1 MKGFVAF
8 FEKEVRELVR
18 TKRLMILLA
27 VFVIVGIMN
36 PAVAKLTPKLFELMA
51 DELSEQGIVLGEMKV
66 TALDSWTQFVKNMPM
81 ALIVMLIMFGGI
93 YTSEYTKGTLIP
105 LLTKGLSRGSV
116 VLSKLAAMLLTW
128 SAGLWLCYGITYF
141 YSDWYWDNSVV
152 SELGFACFCW
162 WLFGVLM
169 ICCIVFFSSFAGS
182 GAQVLLGCGALYFAM
197 TMAGMYSKAKEYLP
211 THLCDSAPLYKGELV
226 PSDYTAA
233 AVITAAI
240 SAVLVLAALPLTHR
254 RQV

>member
-51 DELSEQGIVLGEMKV
+51 DDLSEQGIVLGEMKV

-81 ALIVMLIMFGGI
+81 ALIVMLIVFGGI

-141 YSDWYWDNSVV
+141 YSDWYWDNSFV
-152 SELGFACFCW
+152 SELGFACFC
-162 WLFGVLM
+162 
-169 ICCIVFFSSFAGS
+169 
-182 GAQVLLGCGALYFAM
+182 
-197 TMAGMYSKAKEYLP
+197 
-211 THLCDSAPLYKGELV
+211 
-226 PSDYTAA
+226 
-233 AVITAAI
+233 
-240 SAVLVLAALPLTHR
+240 
-254 RQV
+254 